1 MELVF
6 GVDGGQTSLKG
17 AIARLDGTRL
27 GSAQS
32 EGILHLAAAAGP
44 DRLQRSLEDCLARC
58 WAEAELEPR
67 PLRTAVLG
75 LSGVE
80 AGSAE
85 AHRAEAIALGV
96 LRCGA
101 VLACGDD
108 EIALAGAHG
117 GEPGILAIAGTGS
130 VVLGRNRQGLRA
142 QVGGWGWLLGDE
154 GSGAW
159 IGREALRR
167 VLQQADAG
175 QEGPLALQLRRGWQ
189 LSDWRA
195 IKRVCYAPG
204 FEARELAALV
214 PWVAEAAEAGDRLAQ
229 DLLAEAGSALAQQ
242 VGVAAERL
250 GPLPVA
256 GVGSLF
262 EHLSRFRA
270 GFDRELAQRGL
281 TRVNPRCSPLEGA
294 LLLACQRARA

>member
-17 AIARLDGTRL
+17 AIASRDGRIL
-27 GSAQS
+27 G
-32 EGILHLAAAAGP
+32 EGRGGGILHLAAADGP
-44 DRLQRSLEDCLARC
+44 ARLEQSLRDCLEQC
-58 WAEAELEPR
+58 WAAAGLEPR
-67 PLRTAVLG
+67 PLRAVVLG

-80 AGSAE
+80 AGTPE
-85 AHRAEAIALGV
+85 AQRAEAIAGRV
-96 LRCGA
+96 LHSP
-101 VLACGDD
+101 VVHACGDD

-130 VVLGRNRQGLRA
+130 VVLGRNATGLRV

-167 VLQQADAG
+167 LLQQADAG
-175 QEGPLALQLRRGWQ
+175 VAGALAAQVRQQWQ
-189 LSDWRA
+189 LSDWRE

-204 FEARELAALV
+204 FGARELAALV

-229 DLLAEAGSALAQQ
+229 ELLAEAGMALAQQ

-250 GPLPVA
+250 GGLPVA
-256 GVGSLF
+256 GFGSLF

-270 GFDRELAQRGL
+270 GFDHELAQRGL
-281 TRVNPRCSPLEGA
+281 IRISPRCSPLEGA
-294 LLLACQRARA
+294 LLLARQRAWA